1 MMMPNNNMLSMLA
14 QLKSNPMHMLSQRF
28 RLPANMPNNPQEII
42 QHLLNTGQVTQGQVD
57 NAMQMRKQFFG
68 N

>member
-1 MMMPNNNMLSMLA
+1 MTMNNNMLSMLA
-14 QLKSNPMHMLSQRF
+14 QLKSNPMQMLSQRF

-42 QHLLNTGQVTQGQVD
+42 QHLLNTGQVTQSQVD

>member
-14 QLKSNPMHMLSQRF
+14 QLKSNPMQMVSQRF